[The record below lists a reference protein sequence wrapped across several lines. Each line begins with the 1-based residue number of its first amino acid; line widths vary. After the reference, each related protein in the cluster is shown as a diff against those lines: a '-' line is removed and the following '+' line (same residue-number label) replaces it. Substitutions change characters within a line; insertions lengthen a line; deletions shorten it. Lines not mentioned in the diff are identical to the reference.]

1 MTYGICKYCGE
12 YKQLCSAH
20 IIPKSFYNLKE
31 NKKFIS
37 LSDNG
42 TKDLITCQ
50 NGFKDD
56 NILCSDCDK
65 KLGIYDK
72 YAKEILYDKIP
83 KCRKFNTPLFLMT
96 DEQFDY
102 QKMRFFF
109 ISLLWRASIS
119 QKDACSQ
126 ISLGSKYEN
135 IALNILKDNIADD
148 DSLFH
153 PFIFKRTPKY
163 KFHNVVVMSKG
174 KYSGQWKSSF
184 TFPGYTVDIITNT
197 ATIKNQWVVKS
208 LSMNLKEFAVIE
220 TDEDVT
226 KIETPIL
233 KIIEA
238 IKK

>member
-1 MTYGICKYCGE
+1 MG
-12 YKQLCSAH
+12 
-20 IIPKSFYNLKE
+20 N
-31 NKKFIS
+31 
-37 LSDNG
+37 
-42 TKDLITCQ
+42 
-50 NGFKDD
+50 
-56 NILCSDCDK
+56 
-65 KLGIYDK
+65 
-72 YAKEILYDKIP
+72 DKIAAALGLTVNSA
-83 KCRKFNTPLFLMT
+83 KVMVNELIREGYLLKST
-96 DEQFDY
+96 DIHGRRVLNFSGKPY
-102 QKMRFFF
+102 LT
-109 ISLLWRASIS
+109 ISCVDLS
-119 QKDACSQ
+119 
-126 ISLGSKYEN
+126 
-135 IALNILKDNIADD
+135 NIADD